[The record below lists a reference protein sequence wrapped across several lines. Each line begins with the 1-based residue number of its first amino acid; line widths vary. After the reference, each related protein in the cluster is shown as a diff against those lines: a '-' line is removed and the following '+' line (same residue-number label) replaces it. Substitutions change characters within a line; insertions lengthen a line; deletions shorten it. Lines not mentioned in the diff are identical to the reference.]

1 MLIEFV
7 RHERGLCRETDFE
20 LSSSWLT
27 PTSYA
32 SAVMCL
38 EDIPTIGN
46 GVAIKASSIAGETH
60 HQQAAAAATTTTS
73 T

>member
-1 MLIEFV
+1 
-7 RHERGLCRETDFE
+7 
-20 LSSSWLT
+20 
-27 PTSYA
+27 
-32 SAVMCL
+32 MCL

-60 HQQAAAAATTTTS
+60 HQQAAAAAAATTAS